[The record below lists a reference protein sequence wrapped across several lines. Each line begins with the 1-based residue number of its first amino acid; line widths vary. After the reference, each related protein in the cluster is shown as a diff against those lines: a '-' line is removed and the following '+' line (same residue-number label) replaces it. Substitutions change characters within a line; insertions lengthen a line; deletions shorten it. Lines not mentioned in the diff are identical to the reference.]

1 MSGIVWALLGAA
13 ISVALAGIGSA
24 IGVGTAGRAAAGV
37 VTEDPDK
44 FAKVLLLQLLPGTQ
58 GIYGLLV
65 AFLAL
70 SKVGILGGG
79 VADISL
85 ETGLMIFVACL
96 PIAIAGLLSAIHQG
110 KTSVA
115 SIGIVAKKPEQFGK
129 AMLFPAMVE
138 TYAILALLI
147 SIQPLAEAD
156 ATAAVMISDAEKK
169 AAEILGEAGEKADK
183 IRQQREEQSRAKV
196 KSYEERT
203 ASAAD
208 MKKRTAVLAAKQ
220 ELIGKVIADA
230 CDRVKNLDEEKY
242 FGILKNMAEKYLLPR
257 EGEIC
262 FSKKDLERMPANFRE
277 EIKGLAQKKGGTLE
291 ISGEA
296 RNIDGGFILVY
307 GGIEENCSIDAMFAE
322 KRDELLDQ
330 VRKILFA

>member
-1 MSGIVWALLGAA
+1 M
-13 ISVALAGIGSA
+13 
-24 IGVGTAGRAAAGV
+24 
-37 VTEDPDK
+37 
-44 FAKVLLLQLLPGTQ
+44 
-58 GIYGLLV
+58 
-65 AFLAL
+65 
-70 SKVGILGGG
+70 
-79 VADISL
+79 
-85 ETGLMIFVACL
+85 TGLE
-96 PIAIAGLLSAIHQG
+96 
-110 KTSVA
+110 K
-115 SIGIVAKKPEQFGK
+115 
-129 AMLFPAMVE
+129 MVSQ
-138 TYAILALLI
+138 ILE
-147 SIQPLAEAD
+147 EAD
-156 ATAAVMISDAEKK
+156 ASAAVMISDAEKK

-183 IRQQREEQSRAKV
+183 IRQQR

-230 CDRVKNLDEEKY
+230 CDRVKNLDEGKY
-242 FGILKNMAEKYLLPR
+242 FEILKSMAEKYLLPR

>member
-1 MSGIVWALLGAA
+1 M
-13 ISVALAGIGSA
+13 
-24 IGVGTAGRAAAGV
+24 
-37 VTEDPDK
+37 
-44 FAKVLLLQLLPGTQ
+44 
-58 GIYGLLV
+58 
-65 AFLAL
+65 
-70 SKVGILGGG
+70 
-79 VADISL
+79 
-85 ETGLMIFVACL
+85 TGLE
-96 PIAIAGLLSAIHQG
+96 
-110 KTSVA
+110 K
-115 SIGIVAKKPEQFGK
+115 
-129 AMLFPAMVE
+129 MVSQ
-138 TYAILALLI
+138 ILE
-147 SIQPLAEAD
+147 EAD
-156 ATAAVMISDAEKK
+156 ASAAVMISDAEKK

-230 CDRVKNLDEEKY
+230 CDRVKNLDEGKY
-242 FGILKNMAEKYLLPR
+242 FEILKSMAEKYLLPR

-296 RNIDGGFILVY
+296 RNIDGGFILLY

>member
-1 MSGIVWALLGAA
+1 M
-13 ISVALAGIGSA
+13 
-24 IGVGTAGRAAAGV
+24 
-37 VTEDPDK
+37 
-44 FAKVLLLQLLPGTQ
+44 
-58 GIYGLLV
+58 
-65 AFLAL
+65 
-70 SKVGILGGG
+70 
-79 VADISL
+79 
-85 ETGLMIFVACL
+85 
-96 PIAIAGLLSAIHQG
+96 
-110 KTSVA
+110 
-115 SIGIVAKKPEQFGK
+115 
-129 AMLFPAMVE
+129 
-138 TYAILALLI
+138 
-147 SIQPLAEAD
+147 
-156 ATAAVMISDAEKK
+156 
-169 AAEILGEAGEKADK
+169 
-183 IRQQREEQSRAKV
+183 

-220 ELIGKVIADA
+220 ELIGNVIADA

-242 FGILKNMAEKYLLPR
+242 FEILKSMAEKYLLPR

>member
-58 GIYGLLV
+58 G
-65 AFLAL
+65 
-70 SKVGILGGG
+70 
-79 VADISL
+79 ADISL

-147 SIQPLAEAD
+147 SILA
-156 ATAAVMISDAEKK
+156 VS
-169 AAEILGEAGEKADK
+169 
-183 IRQQREEQSRAKV
+183 
-196 KSYEERT
+196 
-203 ASAAD
+203 
-208 MKKRTAVLAAKQ
+208 
-220 ELIGKVIADA
+220 
-230 CDRVKNLDEEKY
+230 
-242 FGILKNMAEKYLLPR
+242 GI
-257 EGEIC
+257 
-262 FSKKDLERMPANFRE
+262 
-277 EIKGLAQKKGGTLE
+277 
-291 ISGEA
+291 
-296 RNIDGGFILVY
+296 
-307 GGIEENCSIDAMFAE
+307 
-322 KRDELLDQ
+322 Q
-330 VRKILFA
+330 V

>member
-110 KTSVA
+110 KTSGL
-115 SIGIVAKKPEQFGK
+115 IHQEGQIMTGLEK
-129 AMLFPAMVE
+129 MVSQ
-138 TYAILALLI
+138 ILE
-147 SIQPLAEAD
+147 EAD
-156 ATAAVMISDAEKK
+156 ASAAVMISDAEKK

-230 CDRVKNLDEEKY
+230 CDRVKNLDEGKY
-242 FGILKNMAEKYLLPR
+242 FEILKSMAEKYLLPR

>member
-1 MSGIVWALLGAA
+1 M
-13 ISVALAGIGSA
+13 
-24 IGVGTAGRAAAGV
+24 
-37 VTEDPDK
+37 
-44 FAKVLLLQLLPGTQ
+44 
-58 GIYGLLV
+58 
-65 AFLAL
+65 
-70 SKVGILGGG
+70 
-79 VADISL
+79 
-85 ETGLMIFVACL
+85 TGLE
-96 PIAIAGLLSAIHQG
+96 
-110 KTSVA
+110 K
-115 SIGIVAKKPEQFGK
+115 
-129 AMLFPAMVE
+129 MVSQ
-138 TYAILALLI
+138 ILE
-147 SIQPLAEAD
+147 EAD
-156 ATAAVMISDAEKK
+156 ASAAVMISDAEKK

-208 MKKRTAVLAAKQ
+208 MK
-220 ELIGKVIADA
+220 
-230 CDRVKNLDEEKY
+230 NLDEGKY
-242 FGILKNMAEKYLLPR
+242 FEILKSMAEKYLLPR